1 MTENNENMQV
11 SSLDSKFMKVA
22 MTIVSVF
29 LIFVGATYVPY
40 LMSDVLKID
49 YAASVLV
56 GAVLFIVGLGL
67 LIFLSPKE
75 SNRVNFASDT
85 LGCIIKSAN

>member
-22 MTIVSVF
+22 ITIVSVF
-29 LIFVGATYVPY
+29 LIFVGSTYVPY

-56 GAVLFIVGLGL
+56 GAVLFVVGLVL
-67 LIFLSPKE
+67 LIFLVRKKVIE
-75 SNRVNFASDT
+75 
-85 LGCIIKSAN
+85 